1 MLKKK
6 HEGHTL
12 KIQFHQSR
20 IKKNGWKF
28 RYFNVLYPACTNNFN
43 KQFAMKLTLII
54 NAIKYNNTYVLSFSL
69 YFEDL
74 ILNSNMFLFGEV
86 IELKIINSF
95 IKMKSRGFITEWH
108 LPHLPVYNNKP
119 QQIRFLH
126 RIIK

>member
-1 MLKKK
+1 MD
-6 HEGHTL
+6 ENFGTL
-12 KIQFHQSR
+12 MYCIQHVP
-20 IKKNGWKF
+20 G
-28 RYFNVLYPACTNNFN
+28 TNNLN

-95 IKMKSRGFITEWH
+95 IKMKSRGFITE
-108 LPHLPVYNNKP
+108 
-119 QQIRFLH
+119 
-126 RIIK
+126 